1 MARPAKAR
9 LNLEALR
16 SNIAHARALAPRSK
30 VMAVVKANAYGHGA
44 VVIAQTLQTLA
55 DALAVACIEEA
66 LELRA
71 AGISAPILLLQGI
84 FETDEVHIAAAENFW
99 LCIDNEWQLSVLE
112 QETLQQPVQTWL
124 KIDTG
129 MHRLGIVPELASE
142 AYNRLKSSVNVADN
156 IVLCT
161 HFASADDLQS
171 SQTGEQLDVFNS
183 VCETLPGLRSAANSP
198 GLLGWPESHFDW
210 VRPGYMLYGNSPLTV
225 PHDNA
230 AALVPVM
237 TLSSNIISIRE
248 IDAGESVGYG
258 ATWTAER
265 PSRIATV
272 TIGYGDGYPRLARNG
287 TPVLVNGQRASLA
300 GRVSMDMITIDVTH
314 LDEAKIGDEVILW
327 GDGLPLA
334 EVAAC
339 AGTIGYELTTRM
351 PARTTRVVSKP

>member
-16 SNIAHARALAPRSK
+16 HNIAHARALAPQSK
-30 VMAVVKANAYGHGA
+30 IMAVVKANAYGHGA
-44 VVIAQTLQTLA
+44 VVIAQTLQPLA
-55 DALAVACIEEA
+55 DALAVACIDEA

-71 AGISAPILLLQGI
+71 AGISAPILLLEGF
-84 FETDEVHIAAAENFW
+84 FEADEVHIAAAENFW
-99 LCIDNEWQLSVLE
+99 LCIDNEWQLNVLE
-112 QETLQQPVQTWL
+112 QEKLQQPVQVWL

-129 MHRLGIVPELASE
+129 MHRLGFAPELSSD
-142 AYNRLKSSVNVADN
+142 AYKRLKSSANVLDE

-161 HFASADDLQS
+161 HFASADDLLS
-171 SQTGEQLDVFNS
+171 DQTQEQLDVFNNT
-183 VCETLPGLRSAANSP
+183 CEALPGLRSAANSP

-210 VRPGYMLYGNSPLTV
+210 VRPGYMLYGNSPLAIQ
-225 PHDNA
+225 HDNA
-230 AALVPVM
+230 QALRPVM
-237 TLSSNIISIRE
+237 TLSSTIISLHE
-248 IDAGESVGYG
+248 VKPGESVGYG
-258 ATWTAER
+258 ATWTAQQ

-314 LDEAKIGDEVILW
+314 LPDVKIGDEVILW

-351 PARTTRVVSKP
+351 PARTRRLVSKA